1 MITDSAI
8 RAALEA
14 PLGTRF
20 AGLPVSRIGEGAE
33 PPGPHIRTYLVREH
47 RQELYRGIRRIRGM
61 LGILVHVPASDGIA
75 AAEAV
80 ADRVPPLYQPDPTH
94 DGTLPL
100 SGAKKLTIREASVM
114 SPYRGVD
121 EESGRERWL
130 IVPVQIEFWCD
141 LLAR

>member
-14 PLGTRF
+14 PLGPRF
-20 AGLPVSRIGEGAE
+20 AGLPVTRIGEGAE
-33 PPGPHIRTYLVREH
+33 SLGPHIRTYLVREQ
-47 RQELYRGIRRIRGM
+47 RRELYRGIRRIRGM
-61 LGILVHVPASDGIA
+61 LGILVHVPAGDGIT

-80 ADRVPPLYQPDPTH
+80 ADRVPLLYQPDPTR

-100 SGAKKLTIREASVM
+100 SGAKMLTICAASIL

-130 IVPVQIEFWCD
+130 IVPVQIDFRCD